1 LLPIA
6 VLKYV
11 LKSNVM
17 LTRVIKNSLGN
28 KSGKEEN
35 LIFSSLPVPLVQ
47 ISFEGQ
53 VLSYNQSFQA
63 LLGFSSETLASL
75 NFFNNPY
82 RIVDSSNQLVFDD
95 KKEQDVTIESYWR
108 KAESG
113 FLYIKEHYRPIKGV
127 GYCVYLENETEKR
140 RLRRSLEITEEKFR
154 FVIDQVPVGIYRIIT
169 TGEIVFA
176 NQYLAQLLG
185 YKSGEELQG
194 KMARELF
201 RYPPEYDQL
210 LHSAIKI
217 KQPTFRHEFVHMT
230 DDGRELWLEDTAHIF
245 YDTSDEML
253 FYDGIIQNI
262 TEKKRIENDIKRLL
276 TAFTQ
281 ISEAIVITDTRGYII
296 YSNPALERMTGYTA
310 SELYGKNM
318 SIFRSGVHSK
328 DFYRNMWTNILHG
341 VNWEGTIIN
350 KRKGGDLYTEYMV
363 ITPVKNDAGQILNFV
378 AVKRDMSEVLKL
390 EDKLRHS
397 QKLQAIGTLA
407 GGIAHDFNN
416 ILMGM
421 QIYTEV
427 LLKRL
432 MPQSFEHEIVGKIY
446 ESQNRGKELI
456 QQILSFSRP
465 GSEEKAPLTIHT
477 IVKETLKLIKN
488 TFPTTITFK
497 ESIEDCGQILGNP
510 THIHQIV
517 MNLCTNAHDAMQ
529 GHGTLTIELKRKN
542 QLSGPYRDIH
552 SSHEW
557 ICLTV
562 KDTGCG
568 IDEKIRNRIFD
579 PFFTTKQ
586 VGEGT
591 GLGLSIVQ
599 GIVKD
604 YGGKIFFDSKVGEGT
619 TFYVYLPAR

>member
-1 LLPIA
+1 
-6 VLKYV
+6 
-11 LKSNVM
+11 M
-17 LTRVIKNSLGN
+17 LTRAIRNSLGN
-28 KSGKEEN
+28 KSKKEDN
-35 LIFSSLPVPLVQ
+35 LFWNKIRVPLVR
-47 ISFEGQ
+47 ISREGQ
-53 VLSYNQSFQA
+53 MLSYNQAFA
-63 LLGFSSETLASL
+63 ELLNIPPEVLAGL
-75 NFFNNPY
+75 NFFDNPY
-82 RIVDSSNQLVFDD
+82 RILDSVNQETLAH
-95 KKEQDVTIESYWR
+95 KRGQDVTIESYWR
-108 KAESG
+108 RGDSG
-113 FLYIKEHYRPIKGV
+113 FLYVKEHFTV
-127 GYCVYLENETEKR
+127 DEDEGYWVYLEDETEKR

-176 NQYLAQLLG
+176 NQYLAQLFG
-185 YKSGEELQG
+185 FKSGDELQG
-194 KMARELF
+194 KTAKDLF
-201 RYPPEYDQL
+201 RYPPEYETL
-210 LHSAIKI
+210 LQAAIKQ
-217 KQPTFRHEFVHMT
+217 KQSTFHYEFSYT
-230 DDGRELWLEDTAHIF
+230 TLDGKKLWLEDTAHIF

-262 TEKKRIENDIKRLL
+262 TEKKQIENDIKRLL

-281 ISEAIVITDTRGYII
+281 ISEAIVITDTRGFII
-296 YSNPALERMTGYTA
+296 YSNPALERMTGYSAT
-310 SELYGKNM
+310 ELYGKNM
-318 SIFRSGVHSK
+318 NIFRSGVHSR
-328 DFYRNMWTNILHG
+328 DFYRNMWNNILHG
-341 VNWEGTIIN
+341 INWEGTIIN

-363 ITPVKNDAGQILNFV
+363 ITPVKNDEGQILNFV

-432 MPQSFEHEIVGKIY
+432 SPQSFEHEIAGKIY

-456 QQILSFSRP
+456 RQILSFSRP
-465 GSEEKAPLTIHT
+465 GTEEKAPLAIHT
-477 IVKETLKLIKN
+477 IVKETIKLIKN
-488 TFPTTITFK
+488 AFPATIHVS
-497 ESIEDCGQILGNP
+497 ENIEDCGQILANP

-529 GHGTLTIELKRKN
+529 GHGTLTVELKRKS
-542 QLSGPYRDIH
+542 QITGPFKGLH
-552 SSHEW
+552 LTGQEW
-557 ICLTV
+557 ICLSV
-562 KDTGCG
+562 ADTGCG
-568 IDEKIRNRIFD
+568 IDEKIRSRIFD

-604 YGGKIFFDSKVGEGT
+604 YGGEIFFDSKVGEGT
-619 TFYVYLPAR
+619 IFYVYLPVR

>member
-1 LLPIA
+1 
-6 VLKYV
+6 
-11 LKSNVM
+11 M
-17 LTRVIKNSLGN
+17 LTRAVENSMGH
-28 KSGKEEN
+28 KYSREEDIVFGK
-35 LIFSSLPVPLVQ
+35 LRVPLVK
-47 ISFEGQ
+47 ITFEGQ
-53 VLSYNQSFQA
+53 ILSYNQSLQQ
-63 LLGFSSETLASL
+63 LLGFPEETLAGL
-75 NFFNNPY
+75 NFFDNPY
-82 RIVDSSNQLVFDD
+82 RIVDSANQALIAQNKD
-95 KKEQDVTIESYWR
+95 QDITIESYWR
-108 KAESG
+108 RADTG
-113 FLYIKEHYRPIKGV
+113 LLYVKEHFIAVPGE
-127 GYCVYLENETEKR
+127 GYWVTLEDESEKR

-176 NQYLAQLLG
+176 NQYLAQLFG
-185 YKSGEELQG
+185 YKSGDELQG

-201 RYPPEYDQL
+201 RYPAEYEQL
-210 LHSAIKI
+210 LQAAIKI
-217 KQPTFRHEFVHMT
+217 KQNTFRYEFAYRA

-262 TEKKRIENDIKRLL
+262 TEKKRIDNDIKRLL

-296 YSNPALERMTGYTA
+296 YSNPALERMTGYSA

-318 SIFRSGVHSK
+318 NIFRSGVHSRE
-328 DFYRNMWTNILHG
+328 FYRSMWNSILHG

-363 ITPVKNDAGQILNFV
+363 ITPVKNDEGQILNFV

-432 MPQSFEHEIVGKIY
+432 SPQTFEHDLAGKIY
-446 ESQNRGKELI
+446 EAQNRGKELI
-456 QQILSFSRP
+456 RQILSFSRP
-465 GSEEKAPLTIHT
+465 GSEEKAPLAIHT
-477 IVKETLKLIKN
+477 VVKETLKLIKN
-488 TFPTTITFK
+488 AFPATITVR
-497 ESIEDCGQILGNP
+497 ECIDDCGQILANP
-510 THIHQIV
+510 THIHQVV

-529 GHGTLTIELKRKN
+529 GHGTLTVELKRKSQITGSYKGP
-542 QLSGPYRDIH
+542 QLSGQ
-552 SSHEW
+552 EW
-557 ICLTV
+557 ICLSV

-568 IDEKIRNRIFD
+568 IDEKIRSRIFD

-604 YGGKIFFDSKVGEGT
+604 YGGEIFFDSKVGEGT